1 MAARSEVKRVVVQ
14 KEGMVESTGVGV
26 LVVVVLQVMVVTAMA
41 ARSEVERVVVQ
52 KEGIVES
59 TGVGVLVVVVLHVVA
74 VVVTV
79 MAA

>member
-1 MAARSEVKRVVVQ
+1 MAV
-14 KEGMVESTGVGV
+14 
-26 LVVVVLQVMVVTAMA
+26 VVTAMA
-41 ARSEVERVVVQ
+41 ARSEVKRVVVQ

-59 TGVGVLVVVVLHVVA
+59 TGVGVLVVVVLQVVA